1 LRFMTNIAV
10 FVEQLREDIADFR
23 KPQGIRYDL
32 HNLLTIMVL
41 AIAACCEDF
50 ESMAA
55 FCHSKADFLIANGLL
70 DGKRFP
76 SHDLFRWLLQN
87 IDKKAFGS
95 FLVAWLESTDPQ
107 PAAAERDF
115 VHIDGK
121 VLRATRTSE
130 HSRTG
135 LVVLNAYCSASRV
148 VIGAELLESKTSEQT
163 AIPALIEQLHLQ
175 GSIVTIDAIASTRD
189 IAARLRAKGAH
200 YLLPLKKNNKLF
212 FREVEDFFRVFG
224 DTALVSV
231 PVVSQE
237 HQAGRTE
244 VRSATMLTQLQYL
257 PDAAAWKDL
266 KTIVCVERSRTIGEE
281 TTRER
286 VYYLSSLEASGE
298 ALLEGIRRH
307 WTIENHL
314 HWHLDVS
321 FREDAHRLADKN
333 AALCFALLRRFVLSL
348 LKRQLSKESIKNR
361 RLNIAWNDKAL
372 ACLLQELPTY

>member
-1 LRFMTNIAV
+1 M
-10 FVEQLREDIADFR
+10 
-23 KPQGIRYDL
+23 
-32 HNLLTIMVL
+32 
-41 AIAACCEDF
+41 
-50 ESMAA
+50 
-55 FCHSKADFLIANGLL
+55 
-70 DGKRFP
+70 P
-76 SHDLFRWLLQN
+76 SL
-87 IDKKAFGS
+87 
-95 FLVAWLESTDPQ
+95 P
-107 PAAAERDF
+107 PA
-115 VHIDGK
+115 G
-121 VLRATRTSE
+121 
-130 HSRTG
+130 
-135 LVVLNAYCSASRV
+135 
-148 VIGAELLESKTSEQT
+148 
-163 AIPALIEQLHLQ
+163 
-175 GSIVTIDAIASTRD
+175 

-212 FREVEDFFRVFG
+212 FREVDDFFRVFG

-231 PVVSQE
+231 PVAGQV

-286 VYYLSSLEASGE
+286 VYYLSSLQASGE
-298 ALLEGIRRH
+298 ALLEGICRH

-348 LKRQLSKESIKNR
+348 LKRQPSKESIKNR
-361 RLNIAWNDKAL
+361 RLNIAWNDNAL
-372 ACLLQELPTY
+372 DKLLQELPTY